1 MFFSSILPE
10 SFNFSGN
17 TFSWFFFFCLIFYFT
32 LTLDF
37 QLLSSCHCHIALSI
51 NLTWC
56 GVCWPLHPHISPL
69 FSNSLLSPSI
79 HMLYVPVSLNEF
91 VFTMP
96 LIMLFSV
103 LRNSFSP
110 SSLDEVLLIL
120 QNSPLLG
127 SSLTTTYPA
136 LFNVSLSFGLAD

>member
-1 MFFSSILPE
+1 MFSSSISPE

-17 TFSWFFFFCLIFYFT
+17 TFFLVPF
-32 LTLDF
+32 
-37 QLLSSCHCHIALSI
+37 LLPDLLLYPHPRFSTVEFLPLPHSSQHKSDLM
-51 NLTWC
+51 W
-56 GVCWPLHPHISPL
+56 V
-69 FSNSLLSPSI
+69 LLASPSSHFTTLPQQLALPI
-79 HMLYVPVSLNEF
+79 HTHTLCTNHSELI

-110 SSLDEVLLIL
+110 SSLYEVLLIL

-127 SSLTTTYPA
+127 SSLTAPHPA
-136 LFNVSLSFGLAD
+136 RFNVSLSLGLAD

>member
-1 MFFSSILPE
+1 MFSSSISPE

-17 TFSWFFFFCLIFYFT
+17 TFFLVPF
-32 LTLDF
+32 
-37 QLLSSCHCHIALSI
+37 LLPDLLLYPYPRFSTVEVLPLPRSSQHKSDLM
-51 NLTWC
+51 W
-56 GVCWPLHPHISPL
+56 G
-69 FSNSLLSPSI
+69 LLASPSSHFTTLPQQLALPI
-79 HMLYVPVSLNEF
+79 LTHTLCTSHSELI

-127 SSLTTTYPA
+127 SSLTAPHPT
-136 LFNVSLSFGLAD
+136 LFNMSLSLGLAD